1 MRPSFGWPTS
11 SVASPAP
18 KTRSG
23 AVLDQLAPARTSV
36 LLTHEQPV
44 GRPDPASA
52 TALPTAD
59 PTPPGSTSKLVDV
72 GVCRTS
78 LFQKYFLRA
87 VRAGVRTPRV
97 QTVRCTRGRATDSGR
112 AWRIVKVPGWDNKR
126 MGAMAAGPDLT
137 PARGGAAG
145 IRTPDLRRAR
155 AALSRLSYG
164 PQSPPATH
172 PPRRREGGRAWTR
185 TRDLGL
191 IRAAL

>member
-97 QTVRCTRGRATDSGR
+97 QTVRCTRPARVCTHHQRSRGRATR
-112 AWRIVKVPGWDNKR
+112 WV
-126 MGAMAAGPDLT
+126 
-137 PARGGAAG
+137 ARG
-145 IRTPDLRRAR
+145 
-155 AALSRLSYG
+155 ALSKCQAGTTNGWAPWQRDRISLRPAVEPRGFEPRTSAVQG
-164 PQSPPATH
+164 RRSP
-172 PPRRREGGRAWTR
+172 G
-185 TRDLGL
+185 
-191 IRAAL
+191 